1 MKEPDRLYKKAIYWL
16 AGLLVVA
23 AAATGWAYDT
33 QDSNQNGVRVTVTP
47 RVLSP
52 GKAAQFEIRLNTHS
66 VALEQDLT
74 QVAELRDSL
83 GRVYQVKGW
92 DGSPPGGHHRS
103 GTLTFANLQESIDG
117 ITLVLRDI
125 AGVPQRTFSW
135 KIEQ

>member
-1 MKEPDRLYKKAIYWL
+1 MKKSDRLHKKAFYWL

-23 AAATGWAYDT
+23 AAATGWAYDA
-33 QDSNQNGVRVTVTP
+33 QDSNENGVRVTVTP
-47 RVLSP
+47 QVLSP
-52 GKAAQFEIRLNTHS
+52 DKPAQFEIRLNTHS

-74 QVAELRDSL
+74 QVAELR
-83 GRVYQVKGW
+83 GTQGQVYAVTGW

-103 GTLTFANLQESIDG
+103 GTLTFANLQGSIDG
-117 ITLVLRDI
+117 VTLVLRDI